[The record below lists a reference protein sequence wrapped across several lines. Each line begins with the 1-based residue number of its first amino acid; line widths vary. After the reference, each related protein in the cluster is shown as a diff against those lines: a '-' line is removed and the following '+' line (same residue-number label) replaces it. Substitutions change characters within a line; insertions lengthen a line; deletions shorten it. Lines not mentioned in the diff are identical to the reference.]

1 MYYSCFQKMLLARA
15 SRWADRFSP
24 PRTSTPP
31 GPSTSDQAGYHPLP
45 LQLAPS
51 SPKMGV
57 ARSRPLVVSRLVDD
71 TFKGA
76 AVSVAPSDPS
86 SKVSVFVV

>member
-1 MYYSCFQKMLLARA
+1 MLLARA

-31 GPSTSDQAGYHPLP
+31 GPSTNDQAGYHPLP

-57 ARSRPLVVSRLVDD
+57 ARPRPVIVTRMADD
-71 TFKGA
+71 SSKGA
-76 AVSVAPSDPS
+76 AVSVAPPALP
-86 SKVSVFVV
+86 SKVCVLVV